1 MAAAARAGSDAA
13 LETVWQPN
21 PGPQTALI
29 ACPVFEVFYGGAR
42 GGGKTDGVLGDF
54 LEHGD
59 AYGENAI
66 GLMVRRT
73 RTELIETIER
83 SKVIYGQLGWTFHEQ
98 DKMWRAPNGARLRF
112 AYLER
117 DQDAQ
122 AYQGHSY
129 TRVYVE
135 EIGNFP
141 SDKPI
146 LKLMATLR
154 SGARVPVGFRATGNP
169 GGPGHQWVKARYI
182 DPAPSGWRVL
192 RDTLSGLERVYIPS
206 RVGDNK
212 YLGADYV
219 QQLKASGSKELVKAW
234 LEGDWSVI
242 EGAFFD
248 CWSNERHVI
257 RPFEIPRDWLRFRS
271 ADWGFAKPFSV
282 GWWAVVGDD
291 HQLAPGSQR
300 PAGSDV
306 QPVRDGLYDA
316 GRQETANVVAQ
327 SLPRGALIRYR
338 EWYGSTA
345 PNVGLRLTAEQVAD
359 GIKQRDGQDK
369 IKYSVLDPSAF
380 AQDGGPSIAERMG
393 NPPHKIYFNRADN
406 KRVTERGAMGGWDQ
420 MRSRLVGDA
429 DGQPM
434 IYVFSTCV
442 DSIRT
447 IPALQHDPDKPE
459 DLDTDG
465 EDHAADEW
473 RYACMSRP
481 WVPSKPVETKPQHM
495 FVGQPDGSARST
507 MTIQQLIERQAKARR
522 RR

>member
-1 MAAAARAGSDAA
+1 MAAAARADTA
-13 LETVWQPN
+13 LETIWQAQ

-29 ACPVFEVFYGGAR
+29 ACPVFEVFFGGAR

-54 LEHGD
+54 LEHAD
-59 AYGENAI
+59 AYGEQAI
-66 GLMVRRT
+66 GIMFRRQ

-83 SKVIYGQLGWTFHEQ
+83 SRAIYGPLGWEFKEQ

-117 DQDAQ
+117 DADAE

-154 SGARVPVGFRATGNP
+154 SGAGVPVGFRATGNP

-182 DPAPSGWRVL
+182 DHAPAGWRVI
-192 RDTLSGLERVYIPS
+192 RDPLSGLERVFIPS
-206 RVGDNK
+206 KVQDNQ
-212 YLGADYV
+212 YLGDDYIAR
-219 QQLKASGSKELVKAW
+219 LRASGSKELVRAW

-248 CWSNERHVI
+248 CWSNEKHVL
-257 RPFEIPRDWLRFRS
+257 RPFVVPKDWLRFRS
-271 ADWGFAKPFSV
+271 ADWGSAKPFSV

-291 HQLAPGSQR
+291 FQTE
-300 PAGSDV
+300 
-306 QPVRDGLYDA
+306 
-316 GRQETANVVAQ
+316 GRV
-327 SLPRGALIRYR
+327 LPRGAIVRYR
-338 EWYGSTA
+338 EWYGSSS
-345 PNVGLRLTAEQVAD
+345 PNVGLKLTADEVAT
-359 GIKQRDGQDK
+359 GIAGRENNDK
-369 IKYSVLDPSAF
+369 PRFGVLDPSAF
-380 AQDGGPSIAERMG
+380 AQDGGPSIAERMAAKG
-393 NPPHKIYFNRADN
+393 VIFQRADN
-406 KRVTERGAMGGWDQ
+406 KRVSQLGAIGGWDQ
-420 MRSRLVGDA
+420 MRQRLIGQ
-429 DGQPM
+429 DGVPM
-434 IYVFSTCV
+434 IYCFSTCV

-447 IPALQHDPDKPE
+447 IPSLQHDPDRPE
-459 DLDTDG
+459 DLDTEG

-481 WVPSKPVETKPQHM
+481 WVPTQKVEQKPQYP
-495 FVGQPDGSARST
+495 FAVGDDGIIRST
-507 MTIQQLIERQAKARR
+507 MTIRELIDRQARKRR
-522 RR
+522 R